1 MAGRLG
7 DTRAP
12 PQPATLRLRGWT
24 ARRGHG
30 GWGSCNIR
38 ALRLAWRLG
47 MENAYGRHWRPELEM
62 PLIIKI
68 IKLSGST
75 NLQKHSIFPV

>member
-12 PQPATLRLRGWT
+12 PQPATLRLCGWIV
-24 ARRGHG
+24 RRGHG

-38 ALRLAWRLG
+38 ALCLAWRLG
-47 MENAYGRHWRPELEM
+47 LENAYGRRWRRALMAAGIGDPGFEVGHGL
-62 PLIIKI
+62 
-68 IKLSGST
+68 
-75 NLQKHSIFPV
+75 